1 MEIFNQPANRFIK
14 RILVVASVIIS
25 GLCWYFSTGLNGGF
39 WYLLWLAP
47 IPVLIISFN
56 AKAKTTFFIS
66 FLAYLIGRLSWFSYL
81 VTVATIIPAIIFTIT
96 LPLIFALIILITR
109 RTVLTINTWYSIFAF
124 PVFFTTFEFLLI
136 TFSPDGTAGSIA
148 YSQLNFLPVVQI
160 ASITGVLGIT
170 FMVTF
175 FPSVVAVGWHLR
187 KQRNKLMPLIWVS
200 LILLITVFTFGITRI
215 SRNTEAP
222 AVTVGLAVLEEKTHQ
237 MGNNINFQNELQ
249 HIKNYAVEIN
259 KLAAR
264 GAKLVVLPERAINI
278 DRTIDSSAI
287 GILSEAAKQNHIFI
301 VTGYT
306 NLKNKTERNAALV
319 INEEGNVVLDYNK
332 VHLVTGLES
341 QFTPGNK
348 IGLFKFDDVQC
359 GTAICKDLDF
369 PGYIKNYGKSNS
381 IFVCVPAWDFVVDD
395 WLHSRMAVLRGVENG
410 FSEIRTARLGRLT
423 ISDNTGKVTS
433 ESNCSNGKATSLIGK
448 VRLENTNT
456 FYRRFGDWFGIM
468 NAAAAILLLF
478 ILFIKR
484 SKKEQHSL
492 K

>member
-1 MEIFNQPANRFIK
+1 M
-14 RILVVASVIIS
+14 ASVIIS
-25 GLCWYFSTGLNGGF
+25 GLCWYFSTGLSGGF
-39 WYLLWLAP
+39 WYLLWIAP

-56 AKAKTTFFIS
+56 AKAKTTFYIS

-81 VTVATIIPAIIFTIT
+81 VTVATIIPAIIFTIA

-109 RTVLTINTWYSIFAF
+109 RTVLTINTWHSIFAF
-124 PVFFTTFEFLLI
+124 PVFFTAFEFLLI

-148 YSQLNFLPVVQI
+148 YSQLNFLPVIQV
-160 ASITGVLGIT
+160 ASITGILGVT

-175 FPSVVAVGWHLR
+175 FPSAVAVGWHLR

-222 AVTVGLAVLEEKTHQ
+222 HVRIGLVVLDEKTHQ

-249 HIKNYAVEIN
+249 HIKNYAAEIN
-259 KLAAR
+259 KLAAQ

-278 DRTIDSSAI
+278 DLTIDSSAI
-287 GILSEAAKQNHIFI
+287 GILSETAKQNHIFI

-319 INEEGNVVLDYNK
+319 INEEGNVVLDYDK

-348 IGLFKFDDVQC
+348 IGLFKFNDVQC

-369 PGYIKNYGKSNS
+369 PGYIKKYGKANA
-381 IFVCVPAWDFVVDD
+381 IFVCIPAWDFVVDD
-395 WLHSRMAVLRGVENG
+395 WLHSRMAVLRGVESG

-423 ISDNTGKVTS
+423 ISDCNGRITS
-433 ESNCSNGKATSLIGK
+433 EANSSNGDATSLIGK
-448 VRLENTNT
+448 VKLENEDT
-456 FYRRFGDWFGIM
+456 FYSRFGDWFGIT
-468 NAAAAILLLF
+468 NVVAAILFLS
-478 ILFIKR
+478 ILFINR
-484 SKKEQHSL
+484 KKKQN
-492 K
+492 